1 MEKGLGKFSQM
12 RKLRTDGAK
21 NTDLEIR
28 PAMGQRIVD
37 DEAPDIGKFKE
48 GVDEVKAKAS
58 KPTGP
63 NYKKEKPATTQAEYD
78 KAFEDMKSGKI
89 NLPRNDDM
97 GPLPEKKMKKGGM
110 VKSSASKRAD
120 GCAVKGKTKGRIV

>member
-1 MEKGLGKFSQM
+1 MEKGLGKFSQY

-37 DEAPDIGKFKE
+37 DTAPDIGKFKE
-48 GVDEVKAKAS
+48 GVDEVKAKVS

-63 NYKKEKPATTQAEYD
+63 NYQKDKKVIPMTKED
-78 KAFEDMKSGKI
+78 KEVLNS
-89 NLPRNDDM
+89 
-97 GPLPEKKMKKGGM
+97 PEFKKASEGTKDMKKGGM

-120 GCAVKGKTKGRIV
+120 GIATKGKTRGKIC

>member
-1 MEKGLGKFSQM
+1 MEKGLGKFSQG

-37 DEAPDIGKFKE
+37 DSAPDIGKFKE
-48 GVDEVKAKAS
+48 GVDEVKAQAS

-63 NYKKEKPATTQAEYD
+63 NYQKDKKVIRMTDED
-78 KAFEDMKSGKI
+78 KKVLNSSDF
-89 NLPRNDDM
+89 
-97 GPLPEKKMKKGGM
+97 KKASESTKDMKKGGM

-120 GCAVKGKTKGRIV
+120 GIAVKGKTKGKIC